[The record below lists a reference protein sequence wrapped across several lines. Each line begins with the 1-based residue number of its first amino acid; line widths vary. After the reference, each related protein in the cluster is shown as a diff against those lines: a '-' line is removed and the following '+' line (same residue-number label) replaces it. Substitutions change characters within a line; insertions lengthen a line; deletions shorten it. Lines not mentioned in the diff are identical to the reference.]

1 LGELVE
7 SIAVVTDTTSDIPEE
22 LSSRHKIEI
31 IPLYIG
37 YEGNLYLEG
46 KEMTNELVFEKLRS
60 GIKVKTSGP
69 SIGDFE
75 KIYKKLIEIDKKTLI
90 YSIHLSSKLSSTFN
104 TACQAAKLFPQTKI
118 KVIDSNTAAISLGF
132 IALEVA
138 RAAQRNENREK
149 IDCLIDFMINHNK
162 LLATFE
168 NFQYLFMGGRAP
180 VLKKFLSKSII
191 LKPIVVLDNGIVKLK
206 KFARSKKNSIIEL
219 YKQIKKYSL
228 PQYKKK
234 IGIFYGSDIK
244 PALELEEMV
253 NNDSE
258 IEIDELIL
266 TEITTIISG
275 HTGPGIWGITS
286 NPVPNEW

>member
-1 LGELVE
+1 MEN
-7 SIAVVTDTTSDIPEE
+7 IAVVTDTTSDIPDE
-22 LSSRHKIEI
+22 LSSRHQIEV
-31 IPLYIG
+31 IPLYVG

-46 KEMTNELVFEKLRS
+46 KEITNKQVFEKLRA
-60 GIKVKTSGP
+60 GIMIKTSGP
-69 SIGDFE
+69 SIDDFE
-75 KIYKKLIEIDKKTLI
+75 KIYKRLIENDKKTLI
-90 YSIHLSSKLSSTFN
+90 YSIHISSKLSSTFN
-104 TACQAAKLFPQTKI
+104 TACQAAKLFPGTKI

-132 IALEVA
+132 IVLEVA
-138 RAAQRNENREK
+138 RAARRNLSQEK
-149 IDCLIDFMINHNK
+149 IDLIIDFMTKNNR

-219 YKQIKKYSL
+219 YKQIKKYSM

-234 IGIFYGSDIK
+234 IGIFYGSDIE
-244 PALELEEMV
+244 PALELEEKV
-253 NNDSE
+253 KNDPD
-258 IEIDELIL
+258 IRIDELIL

-286 NPVPNEW
+286 NPVPNDL

>member
-1 LGELVE
+1 MEN
-7 SIAVVTDTTSDIPEE
+7 IAVVTDTTSDIPDE
-22 LSSRHKIEI
+22 LSSRHQIEV
-31 IPLYIG
+31 IPLYVG

-46 KEMTNELVFEKLRS
+46 KEITNKQVFEKLRA
-60 GIKVKTSGP
+60 GIRIKTSGP

-75 KIYKKLIEIDKKTLI
+75 KIYKKLIENDKKTLI
-90 YSIHLSSKLSSTFN
+90 YSIHISSKLSSTFN
-104 TACQAAKLFPQTKI
+104 TACQAAKLFPGTKI

-132 IALEVA
+132 IVLEVA
-138 RAAQRNENREK
+138 RAARRNLSQEK
-149 IDCLIDFMINHNK
+149 IDLIIDFMTKNNR

-219 YKQIKKYSL
+219 YKQIKKYSM

-234 IGIFYGSDIK
+234 IGIFYGSDIE

-253 NNDSE
+253 KNDPD
-258 IEIDELIL
+258 IRIDELIL

-286 NPVPNEW
+286 NPVPNDL

>member
-1 LGELVE
+1 MKN
-7 SIAVVTDTTSDIPEE
+7 IAVVTDTTSDIPEE
-22 LSSRHKIEI
+22 LSSRHQIEV

-46 KEMTNELVFEKLRS
+46 KEINNEQVFEKLKS

-90 YSIHLSSKLSSTFN
+90 YSIHISSKLSSTYN
-104 TACQAAKLFPQTKI
+104 TACQAAKLFPQSKI

-132 IALEVA
+132 IALEAA
-138 RAAQRNENREK
+138 RAVRRNQSQEK
-149 IDCLIDFMINHNK
+149 IDFMIDFMTRHNK

-228 PQYKKK
+228 PHCKKK
-234 IGIFYGSDIK
+234 IGIFYGSEIG

-253 NNDSE
+253 KNDTD
-258 IEIDELIL
+258 IKIDELIL

-286 NPVPNEW
+286 LLVPDEL